1 MKTVNAFVNKEN
13 YTAFSCPYCQ
23 KTHRISVA
31 KYKGVKHKL
40 KTKCNCGKLFEIH
53 LNFRQFYRKN
63 VQLVGK
69 VMNVSSGSS
78 NWYAMTV
85 VDLSMSGLKFK
96 VIGQKNIQKN
106 HRLRVNFTFDDQRG
120 ARISKE
126 VRVIDIRDDYYG
138 CEFLNLAYEEKELGY
153 YLFPRGVVA
162 RV

>member
-13 YTAFSCPYCQ
+13 YTAFSCPYCK

-40 KTKCNCGKLFEIH
+40 KTNCNCRKQFEIH

-63 VQLVGK
+63 VKLAGE
-69 VMNVSSGSS
+69 VMNISSGSN

-96 VIGQKNIQKN
+96 VVGQKNIKKN
-106 HRLRVNFTFDDQRG
+106 HRLRVNFTFDDQRC
-120 ARISKE
+120 AQISKE
-126 VRVIDIRDDYYG
+126 VRVIDIRDDHYG

-153 YLFPRGVVA
+153 YLFPG
-162 RV
+162 